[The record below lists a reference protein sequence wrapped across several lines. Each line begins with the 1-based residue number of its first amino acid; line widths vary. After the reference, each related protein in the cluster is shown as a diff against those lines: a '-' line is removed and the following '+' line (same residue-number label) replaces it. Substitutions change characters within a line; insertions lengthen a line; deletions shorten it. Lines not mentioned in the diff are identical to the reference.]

1 MASCEADSQIED
13 CPLEAL
19 VADEV
24 PGPSAPRMDT
34 SSEPQSSACSRK
46 RPWSSAFPNSGSD
59 SEMEAATEMQGPC
72 PQGCRAS
79 SPQNSSQRRRQSTE
93 PMKSWAVEWLLGL
106 KMRLKK
112 QHVSTGSDS
121 ETEVTLVL
129 QGHLASG
136 LQGELAMEPNPK
148 VLIHK
153 RTSPMESWAVEWLIG
168 SKMRLKKQRVSTVL
182 PEHHK
187 VFNRLLE
194 DPVVKRFLA
203 WDKQLRLSDK
213 YLLAMV
219 VAYLSRAGLF
229 SWQYRRIHFFV
240 ALYLANDME
249 EDDEAPKQA
258 IFSFLYGRNYAQRPF
273 FHKLRLQFMR
283 CMGWK
288 ARVTLEECEEIQA
301 YDPELWVWGR
311 DRALLC

>member
-1 MASCEADSQIED
+1 
-13 CPLEAL
+13 
-19 VADEV
+19 
-24 PGPSAPRMDT
+24 
-34 SSEPQSSACSRK
+34 
-46 RPWSSAFPNSGSD
+46 
-59 SEMEAATEMQGPC
+59 
-72 PQGCRAS
+72 
-79 SPQNSSQRRRQSTE
+79 
-93 PMKSWAVEWLLGL
+93 MKSWAVEWLLGL
-106 KMRLKK
+106 KM
-112 QHVSTGSDS
+112 T
-121 ETEVTLVL
+121 
-129 QGHLASG
+129 
-136 LQGELAMEPNPK
+136 
-148 VLIHK
+148 
-153 RTSPMESWAVEWLIG
+153 
-168 SKMRLKKQRVSTVL
+168 LKKQRVSTVL

-203 WDKQLRLSDK
+203 WDKQLSVSDK

-229 SWQYRRIHFFV
+229 SWQYRRIHFFI

-249 EDDEAPKQA
+249 EDEEDDEPPKQA
-258 IFSFLYGRNYAQRPF
+258 IFSFLYGKDNAQRPF

>member
-13 CPLEAL
+13 CPQEAL

-24 PGPSAPRMDT
+24 PGP
-34 SSEPQSSACSRK
+34 
-46 RPWSSAFPNSGSD
+46 SAFPNSGSD

-112 QHVSTGSDS
+112 QHVTP
-121 ETEVTLVL
+121 VL

-136 LQGELAMEPNPK
+136 LQGELGMEPNPK
-148 VLIHK
+148 VLINK